1 MWAGLGGVLLI
12 AAGAL
17 MVAAVTFSAD
27 SPAGE
32 IQVAE
37 ASHDTVTLEELEAFG
52 NASVTFCHTEGTG
65 DQHIITTNI
74 NAFLQ
79 AGHFSAE
86 GNPLHE
92 ANGVH
97 DFIISVEAGGQVTVF
112 NDDTCGAATTTPT
125 NTAVPPTN
133 TPTATQPIAT
143 ATQQVVATSTPT
155 NTVVPPT
162 NTPTATQPIATSTQ
176 QVVATSTPT
185 NTVVPPTNTPTATL
199 AVATSTQQAEATST
213 PTNTTVPPTNT
224 PAATSTAVSTNTPVP
239 TATMGASVLSV
250 QATPPPAATS
260 TRVAQT
266 LGVQATPPPAVRALP
281 ATGSGGY
288 SDDTMP
294 LLIGLGMVLAGS
306 TISLVAMKRRA

>member
-1 MWAGLGGVLLI
+1 M
-12 AAGAL
+12 AAGAF
-17 MVAAVTFSAD
+17 MVAAVTLSTD

-32 IQVAE
+32 VQVAE
-37 ASHDTVTLEELEAFG
+37 ASHDTVTQEELEAFG

-79 AGHFSAE
+79 AGHFSAS

-97 DFIISVEAGGQVTVF
+97 DFIISVEADGRVTVF

-125 NTAVPPTN
+125 STAVPPTN

-143 ATQQVVATSTPT
+143 ATQQVVATSAPT
-155 NTVVPPT
+155 NT
-162 NTPTATQPIATSTQ
+162 A
-176 QVVATSTPT
+176 
-185 NTVVPPTNTPTATL
+185 VPPTNTPTATL
-199 AVATSTQQAEATST
+199 AVATSTQQAGTTST
-213 PTNTTVPPTNT
+213 PTNT
-224 PAATSTAVSTNTPVP
+224 PAATNTAVSTNTPVP
-239 TATMGASVLSV
+239 TATTGASVLSV

-288 SDDTMP
+288 ADDTMP
-294 LLIGLGMVLAGS
+294 LLIGLGMVLAGT
-306 TISLVAMKRRA
+306 TISLVAMKRRAQ

>member
-1 MWAGLGGVLLI
+1 M
-12 AAGAL
+12 AAGAF
-17 MVAAVTFSAD
+17 MVATVAFSTD

-32 IQVAE
+32 VQVAE
-37 ASHDTVTLEELEAFG
+37 ASHDTVTQEELEAFG

-79 AGHFSAE
+79 AGHFSST

-92 ANGVH
+92 ANGAH
-97 DFIISVEAGGQVTVF
+97 DFIISIEADGRVTVF
-112 NDDTCGAATTTPT
+112 NDDNCGAATTTPT

-133 TPTATQPIAT
+133 TPTATLAVAT
-143 ATQQVVATSTPT
+143 ATQQVEATTTPT
-155 NTVVPPT
+155 NT
-162 NTPTATQPIATSTQ
+162 A
-176 QVVATSTPT
+176 
-185 NTVVPPTNTPTATL
+185 VPPTNTPTATL

-213 PTNTTVPPTNT
+213 PTNTAVPPTNT
-224 PAATSTAVSTNTPVP
+224 PAATNTAVSTNTPVP
-239 TATMGASVLSV
+239 TATTGASVLSV

-266 LGVQATPPPAVRALP
+266 LGVQATPPPVARALP

-288 SDDTMP
+288 EDDDTP
-294 LLIGLGMVLAGS
+294 LLVGLGMILAGT
-306 TISLVAMKRRA
+306 TISLVTMKRRAQ

>member
-1 MWAGLGGVLLI
+1 M
-12 AAGAL
+12 AAGAF
-17 MVAAVTFSAD
+17 MVAAVTLSTD

-32 IQVAE
+32 VQVAE
-37 ASHDTVTLEELEAFG
+37 ASHDTVTQEELEAFG

-79 AGHFSAE
+79 AGHFSAS

-97 DFIISVEAGGQVTVF
+97 DFIISVEADGRVTVF

-125 NTAVPPTN
+125 STAVPPTN

-143 ATQQVVATSTPT
+143 ATQQVVATSAPT
-155 NTVVPPT
+155 NTAVPPT
-162 NTPTATQPIATSTQ
+162 NTPTATLAVATSTQ
-176 QVVATSTPT
+176 QAEATSTPT

-199 AVATSTQQAEATST
+199 AVATSTQQAGTTST
-213 PTNTTVPPTNT
+213 PTNT
-224 PAATSTAVSTNTPVP
+224 PAATNTAVSTNTPVP
-239 TATMGASVLSV
+239 TATTGASVRSV
-250 QATPPPAATS
+250 QATPPPTATS

-288 SDDTMP
+288 ADDTMP
-294 LLIGLGMVLAGS
+294 LLIGLGMVLAGT
-306 TISLVAMKRRA
+306 TISLVAMKRRAQ